1 MKEKRIE
8 VRKNN
13 YKLELY
19 QDALFITCLI
29 IGGLLNIL
37 LFIKAWWICDTV
49 LQIVVVFIIT
59 TLAFGYGL
67 YKITEKII
75 NLIERRLKQ

>member
-19 QDALFITCLI
+19 QDALFIACLI

-37 LFIKAWWICDTV
+37 LFIKAWWVCDTV
-49 LQIVVVFIIT
+49 VQIVAVFLIT

-67 YKITEKII
+67 YKITEKLI
-75 NLIERRLKQ
+75 NYIERRLKQ